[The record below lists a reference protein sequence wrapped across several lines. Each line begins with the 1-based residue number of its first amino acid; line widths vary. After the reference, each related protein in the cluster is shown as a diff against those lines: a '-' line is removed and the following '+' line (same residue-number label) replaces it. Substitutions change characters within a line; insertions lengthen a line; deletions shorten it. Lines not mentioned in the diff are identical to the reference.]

1 MDEAAMTSR
10 AVRLLMGRLPSWTV
24 WYGRHTGRF
33 WALLNQRPGVHIEA
47 RTPAELETQ
56 AAEVERWLLG
66 TVIKEPPS
74 PAPVEARQLR
84 PRPRPRRTPDER

>member
-1 MDEAAMTSR
+1 MDEAAMTSQ
-10 AVRLLMGRLPSWTV
+10 AVRLLRGRLPIWTV

-47 RTPAELETQ
+47 RTPAELEAR

-66 TVIKEPPS
+66 TAIEEHAPPT
-74 PAPVEARQLR
+74 PIEAPQVR
-84 PRPRPRRTPDER
+84 PGPRPRRTPETR

>member
-1 MDEAAMTSR
+1 MDEVMVGQ
-10 AVRLLMGRLPSWTV
+10 AVKLLTGRLASWTV

-47 RTPAELETQ
+47 RTPAELEAQ

-66 TVIKEPPS
+66 TVIEEYAPPT
-74 PAPVEARQLR
+74 PIEVGPLR
-84 PRPRPRRTPDER
+84 PRPRPRRNPEAR